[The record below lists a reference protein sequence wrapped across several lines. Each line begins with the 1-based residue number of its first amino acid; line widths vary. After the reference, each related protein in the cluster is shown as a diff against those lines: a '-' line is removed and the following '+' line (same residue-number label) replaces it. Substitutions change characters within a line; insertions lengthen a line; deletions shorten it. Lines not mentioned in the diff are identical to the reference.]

1 MAFDA
6 SGLGKSL
13 DNVFAR
19 TARRDHNAGR
29 GVQEIDIN
37 LIMPAINNPRKAFD
51 EKSLQELSQSIK
63 LHGMLQPIVVIKKDG
78 GYEIIAGERRYRAS
92 RLAGLERVPV
102 VLRSDQAD
110 EQVIAE
116 LRIIE
121 NIQRED
127 LNPIDLALAYK
138 ELIDE
143 HQLTQDQ
150 LCERIGKERSS
161 IANSLRL
168 LTLPDALQQRVA
180 GGSLSMGQAKVLM
193 SVKDAVAQLRLA
205 DEAVNQDL
213 TVRALESRIKEYAA
227 ANPDAQQQK
236 SKKKS
241 KPSHIKE
248 LEGNLYR
255 LFGAPVSIKERG
267 GKGSLTVHFE
277 SKGDFK
283 RVVDTLDKVLKE
295 SQRVQEGGSNP

>member
-1 MAFDA
+1 MAFDT

-19 TARRDHNAGR
+19 TARRDQNTGR

-37 LIMPAINNPRKAFD
+37 LIMPAANNPRKAFN

-63 LHGMLQPIVVIKKDG
+63 LHGVLQPLVVVKKDG
-78 GYEIIAGERRYRAS
+78 GYEIVAGERRYRAS

-102 VLRSDQAD
+102 VLRSAEAD
-110 EQVIAE
+110 EQALAE
-116 LRIIE
+116 LRLIE

-138 ELIDE
+138 ELIDD
-143 HQLTQDQ
+143 HKLTQEQ
-150 LCERIGKERSS
+150 LGERLGKERSS
-161 IANSLRL
+161 ITNSLRL
-168 LTLPDALQQRVA
+168 LTFNETLRHHIAA
-180 GGSLSMGQAKVLM
+180 GKLSIGQAKVLLA
-193 SVKDAVAQLRLA
+193 VKDEEAQLSLA
-205 DEAVNQDL
+205 DQAIAKEL
-213 TVRALESRIKEYAA
+213 TVRALERLVKEQIAISSNKKPSA
-227 ANPDAQQQK
+227 
-236 SKKKS
+236 KKKG

-255 LFGAPVSIKERG
+255 LFGAPVSIKERA

-277 SKGDFK
+277 SKGAFK
-283 RVVDTLDKVLKE
+283 RVVDTLDKLLKE
-295 SQRVQEGGSNP
+295 SQRVQDEEER